1 MKKPHTQRS
10 SIPSHGRNFGEQAAK
25 NIENARKQ
33 VLTDT
38 ANGANLTQSV
48 KNLRDAVAASCR
60 ESHPQWVTKFATGK
74 MPADLQLSDETIEL
88 LILLEQEL
96 RDGQVNPETLDKL
109 DEMLGY

>member
-1 MKKPHTQRS
+1 MKKQHTQRS
-10 SIPSHGRNFGEQAAK
+10 SIPSPGRNFGEQAAD
-25 NIENARKQ
+25 NIEKARKQ

-38 ANGANLTQSV
+38 AAGENLSQSV
-48 KNLRDAVAASCR
+48 ETLRDAVAASCR
-60 ESHPQWVTKFATGK
+60 ESHPKWVTKFATGK

-88 LILLEQEL
+88 LIVLEQEL